1 MVCVRSTTA
10 PLTDLYCS
18 APRPLRKHTTLL
30 YHSLPSTG
38 TTTQDKQHR
47 ARLRPFD
54 LGATL
59 RVSSYL
65 NSHYFRRTIHK
76 HFLNYLSPLFGKK
89 PPFPSQIKKKKQL
102 HKSIGSIKKK
112 HHNPHPDTTIY
123 PSITIKYKPTS
134 TPPIYLLTMTD
145 PSCGLHATLLHPSEV
160 PLKLLPSN
168 KNLYI

>member
-1 MVCVRSTTA
+1 MLCARSTTA

-18 APRPLRKHTTLL
+18 ARRPLRKHTTLL

-47 ARLRPFD
+47 ALLRPFD

-65 NSHYFRRTIHK
+65 NSRLPKNHTQALPKLFKPSFRQEA
-76 HFLNYLSPLFGKK
+76 
-89 PPFPSQIKKKKQL
+89 PFPSPIRKKKQL
-102 HKSIGSIKKK
+102 HKSIESIKKK
-112 HHNPHPDTTIY
+112 HHNPHPNTTIY

-134 TPPIYLLTMTD
+134 TPPIYFLTMTD

-160 PLKLLPSN
+160 PLELLPSN